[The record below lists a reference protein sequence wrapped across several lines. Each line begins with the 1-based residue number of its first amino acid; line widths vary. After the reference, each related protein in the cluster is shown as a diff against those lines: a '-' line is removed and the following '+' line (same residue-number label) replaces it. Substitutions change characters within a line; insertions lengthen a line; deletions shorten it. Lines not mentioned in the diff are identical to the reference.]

1 MKRWQTIW
9 AGPSPPHLDK
19 IQKTSSIFSSPLEN
33 DLLAP
38 MLKNSQEGR
47 EQASWWAQCVPQT
60 DANRPQLKLL
70 GNQGAHQRSACFL
83 LLVLFSL
90 TIYIAE
96 ICTIVNLSLD
106 FCRNVWRMFLKKL
119 ASKDQCQKCIFWQFF
134 AKPDPRLPWNVSCFS
149 PPTNRLFKVAEC
161 EGCIG
166 CNFASK
172 KVRTLATEVVRTVP
186 LPLRSPHYHLGNRH
200 PGHHLQKTQARKS
213 TPAIYNIYACTSE
226 PAV

>member
-1 MKRWQTIW
+1 MHLWKCAKIW

-33 DLLAP
+33 DLLAS

-90 TIYIAE
+90 TIHRGDLHNSEPFIGFLQKRAE
-96 ICTIVNLSLD
+96 DVFEETCIKRSVSKVHFLTV
-106 FCRNVWRMFLKKL
+106 FCQTWSPPSVEHV
-119 ASKDQCQKCIFWQFF
+119 C
-134 AKPDPRLPWNVSCFS
+134 CFS
-149 PPTNRLFKVAEC
+149 PPTNRLFKVAE
-161 EGCIG
+161 
-166 CNFASK
+166 
-172 KVRTLATEVVRTVP
+172 
-186 LPLRSPHYHLGNRH
+186 
-200 PGHHLQKTQARKS
+200 
-213 TPAIYNIYACTSE
+213 
-226 PAV
+226 